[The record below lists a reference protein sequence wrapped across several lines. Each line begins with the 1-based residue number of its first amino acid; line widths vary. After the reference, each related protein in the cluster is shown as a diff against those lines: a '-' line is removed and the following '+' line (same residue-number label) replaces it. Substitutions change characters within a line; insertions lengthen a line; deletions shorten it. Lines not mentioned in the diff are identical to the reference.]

1 MGQENR
7 DKVLNL
13 VTETRPSQPNKS
25 VRRVV
30 SIQVIAIY
38 VQATHRIRRVVLCRH
53 WLEANPYGVSEIY
66 RSAHLGLSTAKRSC
80 RCGWENDQAKG
91 LNAHGGTWIMGTMK
105 PGVSGV
111 CEPT

>member
-30 SIQVIAIY
+30 SIQEIAIY
-38 VQATHRIRRVVLCRH
+38 VQPTHTIRRVVLCCVVQTLTR
-53 WLEANPYGVSEIY
+53 SESIW
-66 RSAHLGLSTAKRSC
+66 RLGNLSLHASRTVDHKAELQMRL
-80 RCGWENDQAKG
+80 RE
-91 LNAHGGTWIMGTMK
+91 
-105 PGVSGV
+105 
-111 CEPT
+111 

>member
-13 VTETRPSQPNKS
+13 VTETQPSQPNKS

-53 WLEANPYGVSEIY
+53 
-66 RSAHLGLSTAKRSC
+66 
-80 RCGWENDQAKG
+80 
-91 LNAHGGTWIMGTMK
+91 
-105 PGVSGV
+105 
-111 CEPT
+111 